1 MNKTEIETY
10 LAQLGQ
16 TLKDVGIQQ
25 PVRLLL
31 IGGAFMLLRVGNRRT
46 TDDID
51 VVLMDI
57 EDTAT
62 SPLYR
67 QFRAAVGAVAA
78 SHQLRSTWLSDLMH
92 ESLRSHGPLPEG
104 TRWRKFGRLE
114 VYFPPQEYILALK
127 LLAGRPK
134 DREDILALS
143 KRVKIRTRAQ
153 AQRLV
158 DRYLPD
164 QQLQRLSHLDETL
177 DAFF

>member
-16 TLKDVGIQQ
+16 ALEDMGVQQ

-31 IGGAFMLLRVGNRRT
+31 IGGAFMLLQVGSRRT

-51 VVLMDI
+51 VVLKDI
-57 EDTAT
+57 EDITT

-67 QFRAAVGAVAA
+67 QFQAAVLAVAA
-78 SHQLRSTWLSDLMH
+78 SYQLRGNWLSDIMH
-92 ESLRSHGPLPEG
+92 DALRSHGHLPEG
-104 TRWRKFGRLE
+104 KRWRRFSKLE
-114 VYFPPQEYILALK
+114 VYFPPQEYVLALK

-134 DREDILALS
+134 DQEDILMLS
-143 KRVKIRTRAQ
+143 QRLKIRTRTQ

-158 DRYLPD
+158 DRYMPD
-164 QQLQRLSHLDETL
+164 QQFQQLSHLDETL
-177 DAFF
+177 DTFF